1 MTSDLGEPA
10 IPPRPPDLPVARPP
24 ENRRWIRIGVLG
36 VVQALTLFALSGV
49 LPGLEIDSVWTALAM
64 VIVLAALNAVLWPL
78 VIRITLKLV
87 LITVG
92 LFTFVLNALFVAAA
106 AALVGGVELSSFW
119 TALAIAMVVTIVN
132 IWIGGTLNVDGD
144 FVWASKVAH
153 RAVKRHEPPEPTD
166 VPGVLFI
173 QIDGLGHDVLA
184 EAMESGQASF
194 LGRLVSSGTHVLH
207 GWECDLSSQTGA
219 MQAGILLG
227 DNHNMPAFRWY
238 EKETGRVMVTNRP
251 KDAAEIESRQSSGDG
266 LLVGG
271 GASRANVFT
280 GDTDDAMFTFSSV
293 TDKSKS
299 HDRFLYVVST
309 PMALFRIIAL
319 SVVDI
324 VREKRAYRRAR
335 RDGVE
340 PLGHRGGVYPL
351 LRAATTVVL
360 AEITWSILVADIA
373 RGVPSAYVD
382 LVGYD
387 EVAHHSGLRA
397 PDALDTLRRTD
408 DQLERLLTTLKNA
421 PRPYYLVV
429 LADHGQ
435 TQGATFK
442 QRYGETLD
450 AVVKGLAGG
459 GAVAAPVLAE
469 EGWNNVNGLLT
480 DAAGDDST
488 LGKAVKRAT
497 RGKTA
502 DGEVVIGPDTER
514 TVELD
519 EEDIVVLASGNLGL
533 VSFAKLPGRATRQQ
547 IDAAHPGLID
557 GLRRHPGVGLIL
569 VRDEHEGD
577 LVLGPDGIRHL
588 DQDRVDGED
597 PLTVFGPNTA
607 EHLRRTSSF
616 DNCPDLLVNSFY
628 DPVADEGAAFEELIG
643 FHGGLGG
650 DQSHPFVLAPAGL
663 TQPTEPL
670 VGARSIHDL
679 FKTWLGETQGTTRVR
694 ADA

>member
-1 MTSDLGEPA
+1 M
-10 IPPRPPDLPVARPP
+10 
-24 ENRRWIRIGVLG
+24 
-36 VVQALTLFALSGV
+36 
-49 LPGLEIDSVWTALAM
+49 
-64 VIVLAALNAVLWPL
+64 
-78 VIRITLKLV
+78 
-87 LITVG
+87 
-92 LFTFVLNALFVAAA
+92 
-106 AALVGGVELSSFW
+106 
-119 TALAIAMVVTIVN
+119 
-132 IWIGGTLNVDGD
+132 
-144 FVWASKVAH
+144 
-153 RAVKRHEPPEPTD
+153 
-166 VPGVLFI
+166 
-173 QIDGLGHDVLA
+173 
-184 EAMESGQASF
+184 
-194 LGRLVSSGTHVLH
+194 H

-227 DNHNMPAFRWY
+227 DNHNMPAFRWF

-251 KDAAEIESRQSSGDG
+251 KDAAEIEARQSSGDG

-293 TDKSKS
+293 TSKEAN
-299 HDRFLYVVST
+299 HDRFLYVLST
-309 PMALFRIIAL
+309 PMTFFRIIAL

-340 PLGHRGGVYPL
+340 PIGHRGGIYPL

-408 DQLERLLTTLKNA
+408 DQLERLLTTLKGA

-450 AVVKGLAGG
+450 SLVKTLAGTD
-459 GAVAAPVLAE
+459 AVAAPVLAE

-480 DAAGDDST
+480 DAAADESA

-497 RGKTA
+497 RKNTA

-514 TVELD
+514 TVEVD
-519 EEDIVVLASGNLGL
+519 DEDIVVLASGNLGL

-557 GLRRHPGVGLIL
+557 GLRLHPGVGLIL

-577 LVLGPDGIRHL
+577 LALGPNGIRHL
-588 DQDRVDGED
+588 DHDRVDGDD
-597 PLTVFGPNTA
+597 PLVAFGPNTA
-607 EHLRRTSSF
+607 DHLRRTSSF

-650 DQSHPFVLAPAGL
+650 AQSHPFVLAPTGL

-679 FKTWLGETQGTTRVR
+679 FKTWLSEIQGARRVG
-694 ADA
+694 AEP